1 MTWHKG
7 WHSRGYLPHFDSAE
21 SIQFITFRLADSLPR
36 AMLAGL
42 RRQDASLQ
50 QLDQELDTGLGEC
63 WLLQPEIAS
72 LVESALFHF
81 DHERYR
87 LLAGA

>member
-1 MTWHKG
+1 
-7 WHSRGYLPHFDSAE
+7 
-21 SIQFITFRLADSLPR
+21 
-36 AMLAGL
+36 MLAGL